1 MSPVLVVGAGLAGVA
16 CGRALTDAGVPVRL
30 VDRGHRVGGRMA
42 SRRIEERPVDLGAS
56 YFTVPDDD
64 PDFAAVVDRWRT
76 AGLARPWTD
85 TFHVA
90 DGLEP
95 KTGPVRW
102 GAPGGLRSLVED
114 LAAPL
119 DVRRGT
125 VTSVDLGPE
134 GPVVDGEAVRAVVL
148 AVPDPQA
155 RRLLAEPLADLAARL
170 DREFE
175 PVLALVASFAERSW
189 DVDGV
194 FADDPLSFVAD
205 DGRRRGDD
213 APVLVAHSTPEL
225 AREHLDD
232 PDAAVPEMT
241 AALRRLLDL
250 PEPAATTVHR
260 WSFARPT
267 GDRPTPYLLDDRGI
281 GACGDGWG
289 PTPRVA
295 TAWRSG
301 HALGA
306 AMAERLV

>member
-1 MSPVLVVGAGLAGVA
+1 MNPVLVVGAGIAGVA
-16 CGRALTDAGVPVRL
+16 CARALTDAGVPVQV

-42 SRRIEERPVDLGAS
+42 SRRIGERPVDLGAS
-56 YFTVPDDD
+56 YFTVPRDDT
-64 PDFAAVVDRWRT
+64 DFAAVVERWRT
-76 AGLARPWTD
+76 TGLAQEWTD

-95 KTGPVRW
+95 KEGPVRW
-102 GAPGGLRSLVED
+102 GAAGGLRSLVED
-114 LAAPL
+114 LASPL

-125 VTSVDLGPE
+125 VASVDLGPE
-134 GPVVDGEAVRAVVL
+134 GPVVDGEPVRAVVL
-148 AVPDPQA
+148 AMPDPQA
-155 RRLLAEPLADLAARL
+155 RRLLADPLADLGARL
-170 DREFE
+170 DRAFE
-175 PVLALVASFAERSW
+175 PVLALVASFAERTW

-194 FADDPLSFVAD
+194 FADEPLSFVAD

-225 AREHLDD
+225 AREHLDA
-232 PDAAVPEMT
+232 PEEAAPAMT

-250 PEPAATTVHR
+250 PEPAGTVVHR

-267 GDRPTPYLLDDRGI
+267 GDRDAPYLLDDRGI
-281 GACGDGWG
+281 GVCGDGWG

-301 HALGA
+301 HALGE
-306 AMAERLV
+306 AMAERLA